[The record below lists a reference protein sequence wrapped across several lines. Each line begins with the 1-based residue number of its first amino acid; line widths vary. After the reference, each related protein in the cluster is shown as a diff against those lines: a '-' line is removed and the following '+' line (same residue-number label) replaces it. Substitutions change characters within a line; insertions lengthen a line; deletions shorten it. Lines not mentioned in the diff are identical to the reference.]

1 MWYISKIDL
10 NYDHASISYIFLIAY
25 EKLYTKDKE
34 QFLLSLKMSDYYDI
48 KKLCVLSRLEI
59 DDSEI
64 QQTDDKIK
72 EIITFFNK
80 LDEFEINEKNSNNQ
94 DIVNAYASDNYLK
107 LEKKMIDLR
116 DDLPIKKIDSNF
128 GIKEDISFN
137 FKFHDKRNGY
147 VIGPGM

>member
-1 MWYISKIDL
+1 
-10 NYDHASISYIFLIAY
+10 
-25 EKLYTKDKE
+25 
-34 QFLLSLKMSDYYDI
+34 MSDYYDI

-147 VIGPGM
+147 VIGPRM